1 MERFWLDGRADSG
14 DSWTGKPRH
23 IRSRV
28 VCSFGRGACSAIAMA
43 ACGSEHR
50 GAGLCMYMTEGRTCF
65 RCPTAFLARRWTVS
79 FKTAKELFGSRIAPC
94 KGGRTGESLVTTR
107 MNRSSEGITRIRCF
121 EIIAGESGSAR
132 ATESVTLRIDYLFRQ
147 LGFPVVWYM
156 ALPKMPREMFGSP
169 TRMPAS
175 FEYPPEV
182 KFKRFSWKAWDVRT

>member
-1 MERFWLDGRADSG
+1 M
-14 DSWTGKPRH
+14 
-23 IRSRV
+23 
-28 VCSFGRGACSAIAMA
+28 
-43 ACGSEHR
+43 
-50 GAGLCMYMTEGRTCF
+50 
-65 RCPTAFLARRWTVS
+65 
-79 FKTAKELFGSRIAPC
+79 ELFGSRIAPC

-132 ATESVTLRIDYLFRQ
+132 ATESVTLRINYLFRQ

-175 FEYPPEV
+175 FEYPPQV
-182 KFKRFSWKAWDVRT
+182 KFKRFSWKAWDVKTCSMLWPVIPWKEAYGSGFLRAASHICVTVKRERPIRLPTVWAKDGLQSCESIPTARSGSPRRAGLA